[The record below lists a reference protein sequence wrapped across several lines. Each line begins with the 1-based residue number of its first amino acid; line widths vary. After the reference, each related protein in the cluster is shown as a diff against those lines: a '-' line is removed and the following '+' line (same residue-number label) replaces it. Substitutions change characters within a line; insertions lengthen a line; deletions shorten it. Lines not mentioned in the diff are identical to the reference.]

1 MLVQVATNCFSYE
14 DLEIIKEFFKTKFDI
29 NVSIHKNHTIYI
41 KADSRDK
48 FKNLVK
54 DYIHP
59 DCLYKLA
66 N

>member
-1 MLVQVATNCFSYE
+1 MKLKDVT
-14 DLEIIKEFFKTKFDI
+14 IKEFFKTKFDI
-29 NVSIHKNHTIYI
+29 NVSIHKSHTIYI

-66 N
+66 S